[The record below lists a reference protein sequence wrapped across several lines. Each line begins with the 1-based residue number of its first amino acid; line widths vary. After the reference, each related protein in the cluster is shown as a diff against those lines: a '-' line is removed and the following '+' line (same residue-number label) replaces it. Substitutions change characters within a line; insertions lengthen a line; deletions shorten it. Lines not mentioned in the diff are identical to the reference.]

1 MDWGGSMQTELRK
14 DEASRT
20 RNRASPDFVEVYK
33 NAGKAFGFIERYRT
47 PPFPGTYALWYAY
60 VSGTDCELIKRIDD
74 FLAKNGGLN
83 PYDIEQLCLSLG
95 AQDGQD
101 SDTRHV
107 GQAVE
112 QELEGIL
119 KVIASGAERSD
130 SFRNAL
136 SDVQKS
142 LPASKTSEDL
152 DAIVSKLVQE
162 NQRMADA
169 TRQMNDSLVA
179 SQSQIQTLN
188 QELASARIQSLRDPL
203 TSLWNRRAFDR
214 RIMEEVQEAEA
225 SGQQLCLA
233 MADIDAFKMVN
244 DTYGHQHGD
253 AVLRRFASL
262 IGDNIKGQDM
272 VARYGGEEFAI
283 IFPKTSV
290 LSAYNL
296 LVKVKHQFEEL
307 KNPVDG
313 SDGTFTTVT
322 ASFGVARF
330 EMGMTVRDLINQAD
344 TYLFEAKKAGR
355 NRVKAIGFA

>member
-1 MDWGGSMQTELRK
+1 MQAAVRK
-14 DEASRT
+14 DELKGT
-20 RNRASPDFVEVYK
+20 VKRASLDFVEVYK
-33 NAGKAFGFIERYRT
+33 NAGKAFGLIERYRT

-60 VSGTDCELIKRIDD
+60 VSGTDAELVKRIDD

-83 PYDIEQLCLSLG
+83 PYDIEQLCLSLESHG
-95 AQDGQD
+95 GHDI
-101 SDTRHV
+101 DTQNV

-119 KVIASGAERSD
+119 QVIASGAERSD
-130 SFRNAL
+130 SFSNTL

-142 LPASKTSEDL
+142 LPGSRTSEDL

-162 NQRMADA
+162 NQRMVDA
-169 TRQMNDSLVA
+169 TRQMNESLVA
-179 SQSQIQTLN
+179 SQGQIQSLN

-214 RIMEEVQEAEA
+214 RIVDEVIEAEA
-225 SGQQLCLA
+225 SGQQLCFA
-233 MADIDAFKMVN
+233 MADIDAFKAVN
-244 DTYGHQHGD
+244 DTYGHPHGD
-253 AVLRRFASL
+253 AVLRGFASL

-296 LVKVKHQFEEL
+296 LVKIKHQFEEL
-307 KNPVDG
+307 KVPVEG
-313 SDGTFTTVT
+313 CEGTFTTVT

-330 EMGMTVRDLINQAD
+330 ERGMTVRDLISQAD
-344 TYLFEAKKAGR
+344 TYLYEAKKAGR

>member
-1 MDWGGSMQTELRK
+1 MRAALRD
-14 DEASRT
+14 DEVMSTQNPASL
-20 RNRASPDFVEVYK
+20 DFVEVYK
-33 NAGKAFGFIERYRT
+33 NAGKAFGLIERYRT

-60 VSGTDCELIKRIDD
+60 VSGLDSELVKRIDE

-83 PYDIEQLCLSLG
+83 PYDIEQLCQSLEAPG
-95 AQDGQD
+95 A
-101 SDTRHV
+101 RENAAHNV
-107 GQAVE
+107 GKAVE
-112 QELEGIL
+112 EELEGIL
-119 KVIASGAERSD
+119 KVIAAGAERSD
-130 SFRNAL
+130 SFSNTL

-142 LPASKTSEDL
+142 LPGPKTSEAL
-152 DAIVSKLVQE
+152 DAIVSQLVQE

-203 TSLWNRRAFDR
+203 TSLWNRRAFDK
-214 RIMEEVQEAEA
+214 RIMEEVMEAEA

-233 MADIDAFKMVN
+233 MADLDAFKAVN

-253 AVLRRFASL
+253 TVLRRFASL

-296 LVKVKHQFEEL
+296 LVKIKHQFEEL
-307 KNPVDG
+307 KTPVDG
-313 SDGTFTTVT
+313 QEGTFTMST

-330 EMGMTVRDLINQAD
+330 EMGMTVSDLINQAD

>member
-1 MDWGGSMQTELRK
+1 MQAALRK
-14 DEASRT
+14 NETPR
-20 RNRASPDFVEVYK
+20 RQNRASLDFVEVYK
-33 NAGKAFGFIERYRT
+33 NAGKAFGLIERYRT

-60 VSGTDCELIKRIDD
+60 VSGTDCELISRIDD

-83 PYDIEQLCLSLG
+83 PYDIEQLCLSLE
-95 AQDGQD
+95 AQGGQD
-101 SDTRHV
+101 IDTKNV

-142 LPASKTSEDL
+142 LPGSKTSEDL

-203 TSLWNRRAFDR
+203 TSLWNRGAFDR

-233 MADIDAFKMVN
+233 MADIDEFKMVN

-253 AVLRRFASL
+253 EVLRRFASL

-296 LVKVKHQFEEL
+296 LVKIKHQFEEL
-307 KNPVDG
+307 KIPVDG
-313 SDGTFTTVT
+313 CDGTFTTVT